1 MIFSSILFSFLH
13 TTEIIRV
20 LYKRVTMG
28 TCEDYTSDNY
38 RQNLSDQQQPK
49 LGFTSYTNVNVTEE
63 ESLAR
68 IFENVRLNSN
78 ENVSTG
84 DDHNHSSGN
93 NSCQNLPIRPY
104 AGDCPYY
111 LRTGTCKFGLSCK
124 YNHPLKRTDKV
135 NYDRNNEGFSDKSGQ
150 IECKLYDP
158 TSAWIIHALKADLG
172 ELVDTV
178 IAQPIGP
185 KSMEG
190 EKECPFYMRNGSC
203 GYGASCRFHHPDPTT
218 VGGADTGNSTLGG
231 YSIGQFNHSSGNF
244 DGGYSMGQ
252 PAQAAYYSPMLSDMT
267 SPYQNN
273 CSSYMP
279 STALLPQGA
288 AQSREWNVH
297 QPHGGSNR
305 PYLHRL
311 SKEMACGRPLAFLKF
326 PGYSRRTTGRLRSAV
341 PPATE
346 IPVMEIREEYPE
358 RPGRRECA
366 LYMKTGECM
375 FKSECPF
382 HHPKD
387 RPPTTPLNEKLL
399 PLRPDKPVCPDYEH
413 IGLCK
418 WGPSCKYNHPDIY
431 AAKVP
436 PRPQGSANTI
446 MAPWTAW
453 NLEDE
458 NLED

>member
-84 DDHNHSSGN
+84 DDHNQSSGN

-150 IECKLYDP
+150 IECKYYLTAGGCKYGNSCRFNHSKP
-158 TSAWIIHALKADLG
+158 ESEIALTELNFLG
-172 ELVDTV
+172 L
-178 IAQPIGP
+178 PIRL
-185 KSMEG
+185 G

-231 YSIGQFNHSSGNF
+231 YSMGQFNHSSGNF

-297 QPHGGSNR
+297 Q
-305 PYLHRL
+305 
-311 SKEMACGRPLAFLKF
+311 F